1 MTSIGTGG
9 MWTMSVPDA
18 PWIVEAETKGYPTIE
33 EVKCP
38 VCGAFC
44 ETVYFSHTNY
54 KEIIACNRCL
64 REMDA
69 AQWKEEQ
76 E

>member
-1 MTSIGTGG
+1 MTDQ
-9 MWTMSVPDA
+9 VPDA
-18 PWIVEAETKGYPTIE
+18 PWIVEAETKGYPTV

-38 VCGAFC
+38 VCGAYC

-54 KEIIACNRCL
+54 KEIIACDKCI

-69 AQWKEEQ
+69 VQWKEEQ